1 MSIRPNA
8 LDRENGAT
16 QSSVRNHQASRGLR
30 CVPRRSGSA
39 ANTLQVHLG
48 LRSVAAPNCPAPLPV
63 AAGLWLLGLN
73 VPHRS
78 RWCRQGA
85 RSYAPHALARE
96 HWPFE
101 ARFWNWSQQEREILP
116 GLAHSRAELHMAEW
130 WLLPPVNAYQSCNMY
145 EQHFIGRD
153 DGP

>member
-1 MSIRPNA
+1 MTGGAALPHSSARVTAHAGVNAARGATACDDGTRTKNGQISHADGMSIRPNA

-78 RWCRQGA
+78 R
-85 RSYAPHALARE
+85 
-96 HWPFE
+96 
-101 ARFWNWSQQEREILP
+101 
-116 GLAHSRAELHMAEW
+116 
-130 WLLPPVNAYQSCNMY
+130 
-145 EQHFIGRD
+145 
-153 DGP
+153 